1 MIRRNDKYGNVED
14 VTIVE
19 FGYGTL
25 SITNSIANDYSY
37 QSLLIKSQSAP
48 QKIGSIGGIKHE
60 NSDDFNPEL
69 AIVFHSEESFSV
81 FEEFVKNIRKEYD
94 ENKPQ

>member
-1 MIRRNDKYGNVED
+1 MIQKKVKYGNVEN
-14 VTIVE
+14 VTIAE

-25 SITNSIANDYSY
+25 RITNSIANNDSY
-37 QSLLIKSQSAP
+37 KALLIGSQSNP
-48 QKIGSIGGIKHE
+48 EKIGSIGIKHT

-69 AIVFHSEESFSV
+69 VIVFHSEESFSV

-94 ENKPQ
+94 ENKP